1 MKSIRIVFVFSLI
14 SVFVISACSQEKKY
28 ASVKLK
34 SKEDTVSY
42 YLGLAY
48 GSGIKQAKIDSVF
61 QSEAFQKGLYQ
72 SIYQDT
78 IPVSP
83 NEMQAY
89 LSAFFAEFQQKQV
102 EIEYKDYIAQNKT
115 FLAENAMKDSVVSLP
130 SGLQYKI
137 LKAGNG
143 NKPGMNDRIRVHY
156 TGTLIDGTVFDSSYE
171 RNEPAEFNV
180 GEVIPGWTEIVQL
193 MPVGSKWRVY
203 IPENLAYGSQ
213 SPQGSP
219 IKPYSTLV
227 FDVELLDIVTGK

>member
-72 SIYQDT
+72 AIKEDSL
-78 IPVSP
+78 PVNA
-83 NEMQAY
+83 NEMQGY

-102 EIEYKDYIAQNKT
+102 QIQYKDYIAQNKAY
-115 FLAENAMKDSVVSLP
+115 LVENAKKDSVISLP

-137 LKAGNG
+137 LKPGNG
-143 NKPGMNDRIRVHY
+143 PKPGMNDRIQVHY

-203 IPENLAYGSQ
+203 IPENLAYGAQ

-227 FDVELLDIVTGK
+227 FDVELLKIVAGK

>member
-72 SIYQDT
+72 AIKEDSL
-78 IPVSP
+78 PVNT
-83 NEMQAY
+83 NEMQGY

-102 EIEYKDYIAQNKT
+102 QIQYKDYIAQNKAY
-115 FLAENAMKDSVVSLP
+115 LVENAKKDSVISLP

-137 LKAGNG
+137 LKPGNG
-143 NKPGMNDRIRVHY
+143 PKPGMNDRIQVHY

-203 IPENLAYGSQ
+203 IPENLAYGAQ

-227 FDVELLDIVTGK
+227 FDVELLKIVAGK